1 MSNTSTFWDRIAEKY
16 AKKPVRDP
24 DAYARTLERVRSYL
38 ADSDSVPELGS
49 GTGTTALLLADSVGH
64 LTASD
69 LSPNMIGIAA
79 EKVKRQGTANVAF
92 LSADL
97 FDPAL
102 GEGPYDAVLA
112 FNLLHLLPDTAEAV
126 RHIHGLLKPG
136 GYFISKTFCLPEARL
151 PLLYRAMRLA
161 LPVLQW
167 LGKAPYVN
175 FMRTGELQ
183 GIIAAAGFD
192 IVETGDYPASP
203 PNRFIVARKASTYP
217 GLFIRVSDLVCGH
230 GSSC

>member
-1 MSNTSTFWDRIAEKY
+1 MSNTSTFWDRISEKY

-24 DAYARTLERVRSYL
+24 DVYARTLERVRSYL
-38 ADSDSVPELGS
+38 ADSDSVLELGC
-49 GTGTTALLLADSVGH
+49 GTGTTALFLADSVGH

-97 FDPAL
+97 FDPTL

-112 FNLLHLLPDTAEAV
+112 CNLLAAPPAGHCGGRAAHPRAAEAG
-126 RHIHGLLKPG
+126 RH
-136 GYFISKTFCLPEARL
+136 FISKTFCLPEARL

-203 PNRFIVARKASTYP
+203 PIRFIVARKAST
-217 GLFIRVSDLVCGH
+217 
-230 GSSC
+230 